1 MEERKANRFRGVDVF
16 VVRFTPF
23 FMFIYMSIETIMAW
37 NGILHAEI
45 NYILGNSMIFGLSMF
60 LISLA
65 NDKYHCIWNRAMYIE
80 MMLVPAINFIDEVFN
95 IFPADDARPYL
106 IFVTGTIIVTIII
119 TTYLAIRHFTSF

>member
-80 MMLVPAINFIDEVFN
+80 MMLVPAINFID
-95 IFPADDARPYL
+95 
-106 IFVTGTIIVTIII
+106 
-119 TTYLAIRHFTSF
+119 